1 LPEPEKRKMNE
12 TTKQHGR
19 RLLKPLVGALA
30 AMRVSATAVTIL
42 GLPLSIGAAYFFA
55 TGRFLVGGVLA
66 ALVGLCDTLDGEL
79 SRRTGT
85 ASALGAF
92 IDSTVDRL
100 SESLVLVGFYWFYR
114 DSWFGLLAVVAL
126 VFSLMVSYVRARAEG
141 VGRECKVGFFE
152 RPVRVLVLL
161 FGAFVLGRTW
171 MPVALGIIAFGS
183 FLTVIQRI
191 IYVLSQKER
200 PV

>member
-1 LPEPEKRKMNE
+1 MNE
-12 TTKQHGR
+12 KTKQRGR
-19 RLLKPLVGALA
+19 RLLRPLVSLLA
-30 AMRVSATAVTIL
+30 AMRVSATAVTIV
-42 GLPLSIGAAYFFA
+42 GLPLSIGAGYLFA
-55 TGRFLVGGVLA
+55 TGRFTWGGVLA

-79 SRRTGT
+79 SRRTGK

-92 IDSTVDRL
+92 VDSTVDRL
-100 SESLVLVGFYWFYR
+100 SESLVLVGLYWYYR

-171 MPVALGIIAFGS
+171 MPVALGVIALGS
-183 FLTVIQRI
+183 LITVVQRI
-191 IYVLSQKER
+191 VYVLAQRS

>member
-1 LPEPEKRKMNE
+1 MNE
-12 TTKQHGR
+12 ATKQHGR
-19 RLLKPLVGALA
+19 RLLAPLVSLLA
-30 AMRVSATAVTIL
+30 AMRVSPATVTLL
-42 GLPLSIGAAYFFA
+42 GLPLSVGAGYFFA
-55 TGRFLVGGVLA
+55 TGRFILGGALA

-92 IDSTVDRL
+92 LDSTVDRL
-100 SESLVLVGFYWFYR
+100 SESLVLVGLYWYYHG
-114 DSWFGLLAVVAL
+114 SWFGLLVVVAL

-141 VGRECKVGFFE
+141 VGRECKVGLFE

-171 MPVALGIIAFGS
+171 MPVAIGIIALGS
-183 FLTVIQRI
+183 LVTVVQRI
-191 IYVLSQKER
+191 IYVLTQRSSAS
-200 PV
+200 

>member
-1 LPEPEKRKMNE
+1 MNE

-19 RLLKPLVGALA
+19 RLLTPLLNLLA
-30 AMRVSATAVTIL
+30 ATRVSATAVTVTA
-42 GLPLSIGAAYFFA
+42 LPLSVLAAWFFA
-55 TGRFLVGGVLA
+55 SGRFVLGGVMV

-85 ASALGAF
+85 ASPLGAF

-100 SESLVLVGFYWFYR
+100 SESLVLVGFYWYYR
-114 DSWFGLLAVVAL
+114 ASWYGLLAVIAL

-141 VGRECKVGFFE
+141 VGRECKIGFFE

-171 MPVALGIIAFGS
+171 MPVALGVIALGS
-183 FLTVIQRI
+183 FITAIQRI

-200 PV
+200 SA

>member
-1 LPEPEKRKMNE
+1 LQEPEKRKMNE
-12 TTKQHGR
+12 TTKQRGR
-19 RLLKPLVGALA
+19 RLLTPLLKLLA
-30 AMRVSATAVTIL
+30 STRVSATAVTL
-42 GLPLSIGAAYFFA
+42 TALPLSVLAAWFFA
-55 TGRFLVGGVLA
+55 SGWFILGGVMV

-92 IDSTVDRL
+92 VDSTVDRL
-100 SESLVLVGFYWFYR
+100 SESFVLVGLYWYYR

-141 VGRECKVGFFE
+141 VGRECKIGFFE

-171 MPVALGIIAFGS
+171 MPVALGVIALGS
-183 FLTVIQRI
+183 LITVIQRI
-191 IYVLSQKER
+191 VYVLAQRS
-200 PV
+200 PA

>member
-1 LPEPEKRKMNE
+1 MNE

-19 RLLKPLVGALA
+19 RLLTPVVSLLA
-30 AMRVSATAVTIL
+30 AMRVSPTAVTIL
-42 GLPLSIGAAYFFA
+42 GLPLSIGAGYCFA
-55 TGRFLVGGVLA
+55 IGRFFLGGVLA

-100 SESLVLVGFYWFYR
+100 SESLVLVGLYWHYR

-171 MPVALGIIAFGS
+171 MPVALGIIALGS
-183 FLTVIQRI
+183 FITVVQRI
-191 IYVLSQKER
+191 VHALLQKEGSG
-200 PV
+200 

>member
-1 LPEPEKRKMNE
+1 MKEA
-12 TTKQHGR
+12 TKQHGR
-19 RLLKPLVGALA
+19 RLLTPLVSLLA
-30 AMRVSATAVTIL
+30 AMRVSPTAVTIV
-42 GLPLSIGAAYFFA
+42 GLPLSVAAACFFA
-55 TGRFLVGGVLA
+55 TGRFILGGVMA

-85 ASALGAF
+85 ASSLGAF

-100 SESLVLVGFYWFYR
+100 SESLVLVGLYWYYR

-141 VGRECKVGFFE
+141 VGRECKVGLFE

-171 MPVALGIIAFGS
+171 MPVALGVIALGS
-183 FLTVIQRI
+183 LITVIQRI
-191 IYVLSQKER
+191 IYVLAQRS
-200 PV
+200 PAS

>member
-1 LPEPEKRKMNE
+1 MNE
-12 TTKQHGR
+12 KTKQHGR
-19 RLLKPLVGALA
+19 RLLQPLVSLLA
-30 AMRVSATAVTIL
+30 ALRISPTAVTVF
-42 GLPLSIGAAYFFA
+42 GLPLSIGAGYFFA
-55 TGRFLVGGVLA
+55 AGQFTIGGVLA

-85 ASALGAF
+85 ASSLGAF

-100 SESLVLVGFYWFYR
+100 SESLVLVGLYWYYR
-114 DSWFGLLAVVAL
+114 DSRFGLLAVVAL

-141 VGRECKVGFFE
+141 VGRECKVGLFE

-171 MPVALGIIAFGS
+171 MPVALGVIALGS
-183 FLTVIQRI
+183 LITVIQRI
-191 IYVLSQKER
+191 THVLAQRSSAS
-200 PV
+200 

>member
-1 LPEPEKRKMNE
+1 MNE

-19 RLLKPLVGALA
+19 RLLKPLVRLLA
-30 AMRVSATAVTIL
+30 AMRVSPTAVTVS
-42 GLPLSIGAAYFFA
+42 GLLLSIGAGYFFA
-55 TGRFLVGGVLA
+55 TGQFVVGGALA

-100 SESLVLVGFYWFYR
+100 SESLVLVGFYWYYR

-171 MPVALGIIAFGS
+171 MPIALGVIALGS
-183 FLTVIQRI
+183 FVTAIQRI
-191 IYVLSQKER
+191 IYVLSQKAN
-200 PV
+200 PT

>member
-1 LPEPEKRKMNE
+1 MNE

-19 RLLKPLVGALA
+19 NLLKPLVSLLA
-30 AMRVSATAVTIL
+30 AARVSATAVTL
-42 GLPLSIGAAYFFA
+42 TALPLS
-55 TGRFLVGGVLA
+55 VLA
-66 ALVGLCDTLDGEL
+66 AWFFASGSFVLGGVMVALVGVCDTLDGEL

-100 SESLVLVGFYWFYR
+100 SESLVLVGLYWYYR

-126 VFSLMVSYVRARAEG
+126 VFSFMVSYVRARAEG
-141 VGRECKVGFFE
+141 VGRECKIGFFE

-171 MPVALGIIAFGS
+171 MPLALGVIALGS
-183 FLTVIQRI
+183 LVTVIQRI
-191 IYVLSQKER
+191 VHVLSQKER
-200 PV
+200 PA

>member
-1 LPEPEKRKMNE
+1 MNE

-19 RLLKPLVGALA
+19 RLLTPLLNLLA
-30 AMRVSATAVTIL
+30 ATRVSATAVTVTA
-42 GLPLSIGAAYFFA
+42 LPLSVLAAWFFA
-55 TGRFLVGGVLA
+55 SGRFVLGGVMV

-85 ASALGAF
+85 ASPLGAF

-100 SESLVLVGFYWFYR
+100 SESLVLVGFYWYYR
-114 DSWFGLLAVVAL
+114 ASWYGLLAVIAL

-141 VGRECKVGFFE
+141 VGRECKIGFFE

-171 MPVALGIIAFGS
+171 MPLALGVIALGS
-183 FLTVIQRI
+183 FITVIQRI

-200 PV
+200 PA

>member
-1 LPEPEKRKMNE
+1 MNE

-19 RLLKPLVGALA
+19 SLLKPLVSLLA
-30 AMRVSATAVTIL
+30 AMRVSPTAVTVFA
-42 GLPLSIGAAYFFA
+42 LPLSIGAGYLFA
-55 TGRFLVGGVLA
+55 TGRFILGGVLA

-100 SESLVLVGFYWFYR
+100 SESLVLVGLYWYYR

-141 VGRECKVGFFE
+141 VGRECKIGFFE
-152 RPVRVLVLL
+152 RPVRVLALL

-171 MPVALGIIAFGS
+171 MPVALGVIALGS
-183 FLTVIQRI
+183 FITAIQRI

-200 PV
+200 SA